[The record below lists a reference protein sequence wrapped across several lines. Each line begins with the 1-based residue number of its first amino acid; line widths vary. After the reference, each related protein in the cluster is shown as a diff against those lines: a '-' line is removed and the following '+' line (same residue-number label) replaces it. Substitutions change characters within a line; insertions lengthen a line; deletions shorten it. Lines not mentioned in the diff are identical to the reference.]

1 MVKICLIGFNWL
13 FNWTRKKRM
22 ITPIDKQ
29 LVETAIAKLIYY
41 FKQGADVEI
50 LAYSEDDYYVEFLVR
65 YFIRVTDLMYEEEYY
80 LLLLRKRDSE
90 WWFSFI
96 EEDIRVIQWSDEN
109 KDRIVKVSNNYTEL
123 ISCLKEEIEVQEFI
137 TQRLKEKKP

>member
-1 MVKICLIGFNWL
+1 
-13 FNWTRKKRM
+13 
-22 ITPIDKQ
+22 
-29 LVETAIAKLIYY
+29 
-41 FKQGADVEI
+41 

-96 EEDIRVIQWSDEN
+96 EEDIRVIQWGDEN
-109 KDRIVKVSNNYTEL
+109 KDEIVKVSNDYTQL

-137 TQRLKEKKP
+137 TQRLKEKKQ

>member
-1 MVKICLIGFNWL
+1 
-13 FNWTRKKRM
+13 M

-29 LVETAIAKLIYY
+29 LIEMAIAKLIYY

-80 LLLLRKRDSE
+80 LLLLLRNRDSE
-90 WWFSFI
+90 WWFIFI
-96 EEDIRVIQWSDEN
+96 EKDIKVIQWSDEN

>member
-1 MVKICLIGFNWL
+1 
-13 FNWTRKKRM
+13 M

>member
-1 MVKICLIGFNWL
+1 MA
-13 FNWTRKKRM
+13 
-22 ITPIDKQ
+22 TPIDKK
-29 LVETAIAKLIYY
+29 LVETEIAKLIYY

-96 EEDIRVIQWSDEN
+96 EEDIRVIQWGDEN
-109 KDRIVKVSNNYTEL
+109 KDEIVKVSNDYTQL

-137 TQRLKEKKP
+137 TQRLEEKKQ

>member
-1 MVKICLIGFNWL
+1 
-13 FNWTRKKRM
+13 M

-50 LAYSEDDYYVEFLVR
+50 LAYSEDDYYVEFLSR

-96 EEDIRVIQWSDEN
+96 EEDTKVIQWFDEN
-109 KDRIVKVSNNYTEL
+109 KDKIVKVSNNCTEL

>member
-1 MVKICLIGFNWL
+1 MALIGCLIGQE
-13 FNWTRKKRM
+13 KRM
-22 ITPIDKQ
+22 ATPIDKQ

-65 YFIRVTDLMYEEEYY
+65 YFIRVTDLMYVEEYY

-96 EEDIRVIQWSDEN
+96 EEDIRVIQWVDEN
-109 KDRIVKVSNNYTEL
+109 KDKIVKVSNDYTEL

>member
-1 MVKICLIGFNWL
+1 MTIFIN
-13 FNWTRKKRM
+13 
-22 ITPIDKQ
+22 KQ

-41 FKQGADVEI
+41 FKQGTDVDI
-50 LAYSEDDYYVEFLVR
+50 LAYSENDYYAEFLVR
-65 YFIRVTDLMYEEEYY
+65 HLINVTDLMCEEEYY

-123 ISCLKEEIEVQEFI
+123 ITCLKEEIEVQEFI
-137 TQRLKEKKP
+137 RQKLEEKKQ